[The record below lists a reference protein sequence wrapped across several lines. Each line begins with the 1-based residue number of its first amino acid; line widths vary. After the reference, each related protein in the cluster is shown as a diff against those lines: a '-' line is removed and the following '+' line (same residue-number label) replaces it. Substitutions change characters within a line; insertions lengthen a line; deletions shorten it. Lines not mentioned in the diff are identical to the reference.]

1 MPASARLL
9 EKLKETWGDEV
20 TQDLVTWVN
29 EAQAVNRTEFRE
41 LAGLYFARFGTLL
54 DERIAVSEAKLE
66 NRIGAVQLDVAR
78 LEGRM
83 DAAVAGLRAEVAAQ
97 LRDQMKWMF
106 IFWAGTIVPLAG
118 LIVALAKSW
127 L

>member
-1 MPASARLL
+1 MMLPANLRSPTMPAS
-9 EKLKETWGDEV
+9 
-20 TQDLVTWVN
+20 

-41 LAGLYFARFGTLL
+41 LADLYFARFGTLL

-118 LIVALAKSW
+118 LIVALGKSW